1 MPLELS
7 EFPEE
12 AQVAFFMFSLLP
24 DHWEGMSGTYMGKYW
39 DGIDYFFKLYD
50 VEYPRIT
57 LYIMKMYERKLVEF
71 RADKAEKK
79 RKQEERKSASS
90 GGKQYTH
97 NVKG

>member
-1 MPLELS
+1 
-7 EFPEE
+7 
-12 AQVAFFMFSLLP
+12 
-24 DHWEGMSGTYMGKYW
+24 MGKYW

-50 VEYPRIT
+50 VEQPRLT